1 MTADGI
7 PADRP
12 ARRVPTPAHRPFALV
27 FGGGGA
33 RGFAHLGVLRALEGY
48 GYQPERIIGVSMGA
62 LVGVTYASRPDW
74 YEAVLAISLA
84 DFPGPTAVSSSERA
98 SLWRRLRSAITGIRT
113 AAAMVRGW
121 GPASHARDAGMAE
134 LRTLVGHTTL
144 DRTRIPV
151 VVTAT
156 DLHSGQ
162 RVVLRDV
169 PADEAVYAS
178 AALAGVLPPLELGD
192 WLLADG
198 AYADL
203 APVDLAREAGDL
215 VVIAVDA
222 GGPENASSI
231 RNGYEA
237 LIRAVDICHRR
248 HAHLRIAQADLLLRP
263 RFGRD
268 VGTLEFSARRVCVAA
283 GLRAVRQER
292 ATITRLLS
300 EDG

>member
-1 MTADGI
+1 M
-7 PADRP
+7 RK
-12 ARRVPTPAHRPFALV
+12 RAHRPFALV

-33 RGFAHLGVLRALEGY
+33 RGFAHLGVLRALEHDGY
-48 GYQPERIIGVSMGA
+48 HPQRIVGVSMGA

-74 YEAVLAISLA
+74 YKAVLAVSLA
-84 DFPGPTAVSSSERA
+84 DFPGPTAVSASDGSSR
-98 SLWRRLRSAITGIRT
+98 WQRVRSVIAGIRT
-113 AAAMVRGW
+113 AATMVRDW
-121 GPASHARDAGMAE
+121 GPASRARAAGMAE
-134 LRTLVGHTTL
+134 LRALVGHTPL

-156 DLHSGQ
+156 DLRSGK

-169 PADEAVYAS
+169 PADDAVYAS

-198 AYADL
+198 AYSDL

-222 GGPENASSI
+222 GGSEKAGSP
-231 RNGYEA
+231 RNGYQA
-237 LIRAVDICHRR
+237 VIRAMDICHRR
-248 HAHLRIAQADLLLRP
+248 HAHLRFAQADLLLRP
-263 RFGRD
+263 RFGREVD
-268 VGTLEFSARRVCVAA
+268 TLEFSARRVCVAA

-292 ATITRLLS
+292 ASIKRLLR
-300 EDG
+300 EGG

>member
-1 MTADGI
+1 
-7 PADRP
+7 
-12 ARRVPTPAHRPFALV
+12 
-27 FGGGGA
+27 
-33 RGFAHLGVLRALEGY
+33 
-48 GYQPERIIGVSMGA
+48 MGA
-62 LVGVTYASRPDW
+62 LVGVTYAVRDDW
-74 YEAVLAISLA
+74 YDAVLAISLA
-84 DFPGPTAVSSSERA
+84 DFPGPTAVAAADGSSM
-98 SLWRRLRSAITGIRT
+98 LRRVRSVITGART
-113 AAAMVRGW
+113 AVAMMRSW

-134 LRTLVGHTTL
+134 LRALVGHSTL

-156 DLHSGQ
+156 DLRSGQ

-178 AALAGVLPPLELGD
+178 AALAGVLPPLERGD

-203 APVDLAREAGDL
+203 APVDLAREARGT

-222 GGPENASSI
+222 GGSEQTANP

-237 LIRAVDICHRR
+237 LLRSMDICHRR
-248 HAHLRIAQADLLLRP
+248 HANLRFAHADLLLRP
-263 RFGRD
+263 RFGR
-268 VGTLEFSARRVCVAA
+268 VVATLEFSARRICVSA
-283 GLRAVRQER
+283 GLRAVREER
-292 ATITRLLS
+292 ARIGDLLA